1 MANVQKRGDS
11 YRIRVSNGHDPVT
24 GTRLYHTM
32 TWKPEPGMTEK
43 QIAHEL
49 ERQKVLFEEK
59 CRRTMVMDECVKL
72 EDFVERWRVD
82 YALPNLK
89 KTTVAQYDE
98 LLKRI
103 LAAMGHIR
111 LCDITPFHL
120 NAFYANLREDGIR
133 VDYKYRCKVDFRQL
147 LKDNDISRTKL
158 SDFSGVSIGTIESVM
173 AGNNVNRSTAE
184 KLCRTMEV
192 ELDELFEPVGAEKKL
207 SPKTLL
213 HYHRCLSAIF
223 SRAVRWG
230 VMFSNPCERV
240 EPPKLRRKEAACL
253 DEAQTKALLEAV
265 EAKASLQYH
274 VMVKLMLF
282 SGARRAEVCGLEWG
296 DIDWENDRIHIQRNS
311 LYVPSAGMYEDTTK
325 TESSDRVV
333 KLPRTVMELL
343 QMQRTRQESD
353 KALVGD
359 AWQEHDKVFTQWN
372 GKPINPS
379 SVSTWLSKFCERN
392 GLPHTTPHMLRHT
405 SATLLL
411 MQGVPLKA
419 VSKRLGHTLASTTSD
434 IYGHSLRSVEDI
446 AADKLEAMLEPA
458 AQIRGEQE

>member
-11 YRIRVSNGHDPVT
+11 YRIRVSNGHDSIT

-43 QIAHEL
+43 QIEHEL

-59 CRRTMVMDECVKL
+59 CRRTMVMDESVKL

-89 KTTVAQYDE
+89 KTTIAQYDE

-158 SDFSGVSIGTIESVM
+158 SDFSGVSIGTIESIM

-223 SRAVRWG
+223 AKAVRWG

-282 SGARRAEVCGLEWG
+282 SGARRAEVCGLEWS

-333 KLPRTVMELL
+333 KLPKTVMELL
-343 QMQRTRQESD
+343 QAQHTRQESD

-359 AWQEHDKVFTQWN
+359 AW
-372 GKPINPS
+372 
-379 SVSTWLSKFCERN
+379 
-392 GLPHTTPHMLRHT
+392 
-405 SATLLL
+405 
-411 MQGVPLKA
+411 
-419 VSKRLGHTLASTTSD
+419 
-434 IYGHSLRSVEDI
+434 
-446 AADKLEAMLEPA
+446 
-458 AQIRGEQE
+458 